1 MDNKAKIVAGCV
13 GIIAFVAIV
22 VFLNVDAQNTT
33 EYVTHTSCKW
43 ARNSEAHRKNEETG
57 VFSNFTSTMPAAQI
71 DPISDDVC
79 ENFVKFFNNK
89 EFEEGAELDL
99 KEIFNG
105 ETDDDFLEKLR
116 RELYSS
122 LEKRSYVSSDNTNYY
137 NYIITCSK
145 KYYTSAHY
153 DDDYIYLEVKKEKQ
167 DIIYGD

>member
-13 GIIAFVAIV
+13 AIVAFVAIV

-33 EYVTHTSCKW
+33 EYVTHANCKW
-43 ARNSEAHRKNEETG
+43 SRNTEAYIKDVETS
-57 VFSNFTSTMPAAQI
+57 VFSNFASSMAA
-71 DPISDDVC
+71 PEVEPVSDEIC
-79 ENFVKFFNNK
+79 ERFVKFFNDK

-105 ETDDDFLEKLR
+105 ETDDAFLEKLR
-116 RELYSS
+116 KELYSS

-145 KYYTSAHY
+145 KYYTYAHY

-167 DIIYGD
+167 NIVYGD